1 MTSSSVAYFNDE
13 TSHKPDNLHCWFWS
27 DSNPSA
33 LLVWKFVFIILYS
46 YSFHNRAKILYMPS
60 AWDLRNAAKSETC
73 SKWLSKVSDFLEQ
86 AASVPIIITGGCNKN
101 PGLSIFPLCS
111 LLYLYILL
119 WKNNLLLVGD
129 LRWLIPLS
137 RSFFYWVTLMIN

>member
-1 MTSSSVAYFNDE
+1 MEPWRE
-13 TSHKPDNLHCWFWS
+13 TLPMCRSWIR
-27 DSNPSA
+27 DSGRDT

-73 SKWLSKVSDFLEQ
+73 SKWHSKVSDFLEQ
-86 AASVPIIITGGCNKN
+86 AASVLSIISGGCNKN
-101 PGLSIFPLCS
+101 PGLSIFPLS
-111 LLYLYILL
+111 YLLYLYILP

-129 LRWLIPLS
+129 LRWLIPLN
-137 RSFFYWVTLMIN
+137 RSIFLLGYFNDKLI